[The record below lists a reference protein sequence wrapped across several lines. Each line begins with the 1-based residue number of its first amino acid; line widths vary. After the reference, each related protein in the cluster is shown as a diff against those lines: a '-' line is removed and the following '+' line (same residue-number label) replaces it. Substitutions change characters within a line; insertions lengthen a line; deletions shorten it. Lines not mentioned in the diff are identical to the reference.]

1 VANAARLI
9 SALADPTRRAV
20 FEKLRDGP
28 RPVGEIAEGLPVTR
42 PAVSQHLKVLKDAGL
57 VVDRAAGTRRIY
69 EVDRVG
75 VDALRA
81 YFERV
86 WDTALASFKTEAER
100 VPEERA

>member
-1 VANAARLI
+1 
-9 SALADPTRRAV
+9 
-20 FEKLRDGP
+20 
-28 RPVGEIAEGLPVTR
+28 
-42 PAVSQHLKVLKDAGL
+42 
-57 VVDRAAGTRRIY
+57 
-69 EVDRVG
+69 